1 MWFSDFDRN
10 FKETKVKYSQSC
22 NSSSF
27 ENRSFRILN
36 KNFVLV
42 VDDNHLINDA
52 NKNIVYKCFEKI
64 GMKVKIIL
72 CSDGVDIVSHVLNEN
87 IRKNIKCVITDENM
101 EYINGSE
108 AIKFIRKLESKFYI
122 HHIPCISVTSHED
135 KNIIDNIY
143 ASGANHVLSKPLNMS
158 SLSFILKD
166 FEF

>member
-1 MWFSDFDRN
+1 M
-10 FKETKVKYSQSC
+10 
-22 NSSSF
+22 
-27 ENRSFRILN
+27 N

-108 AIKFIRKLESKFYI
+108 AIKFIRNLESKCYI
-122 HHIPCISVTSHED
+122 PHIPCISVTCHED
-135 KNIIDNIY
+135 KNIINNIY
-143 ASGANHVLSKPLNMS
+143 ASGANHVLSKPLNIAK
-158 SLSFILKD
+158 FINLLQDLKL
-166 FEF
+166 